1 MLSGG
6 PQRLV
11 DPTRQPLYFA
21 GRNRFAPDL
30 LRCPIPSQTR
40 PLPLLRLIPPP
51 ARFWPNRDA
60 SLRPRLPHAAP
71 SHPLTVD
78 HLLRTEPTHRVVV
91 HSCRMPQHTAAALA
105 AIPWPTACRQGTRT
119 ALPDG
124 SCAHASPRPPPSPPV
139 LCSSATHAR
148 LHALFT
154 VWCMPSHGVVP
165 QHSLPLQRG
174 TDSHLVPKCAA
185 LHHVMAVVAVLE
197 SPRSRARE
205 HACSA
210 TAPSRHLPLSLLT

>member
-1 MLSGG
+1 
-6 PQRLV
+6 V
-11 DPTRQPLYFA
+11 
-21 GRNRFAPDL
+21 GRNRFAPDP

-60 SLRPRLPHAAP
+60 SLRPRLLHAAP

-91 HSCRMPQHTAAALA
+91 HSCRMPQHTAAALP
-105 AIPWPTACRQGTRT
+105 AIPWPTACRQGTCA

-124 SCAHASPRPPPSPPV
+124 S
-139 LCSSATHAR
+139 ATHAHLR
-148 LHALFT
+148 ALFT
-154 VWCMPSHGVVP
+154 AWCMPSHGVVP

-174 TDSHLVPKCAA
+174 TDNHLAPKCAA
-185 LHHVMAVVAVLE
+185 LHHVMAAAAVLE

-210 TAPSRHLPLSLLT
+210 AASSRHLPLSLLTQAP